1 MNTVTKKMIL
11 LVGFLIGAAIIFSGG
26 LSQTIFK
33 LPNDVAFFILVAG
46 FAVWILA
53 TMVVSMTPTK
63 FPKR

>member
-11 LVGFLIGAAIIFSGG
+11 FVGFLIGAAIVFSAG
-26 LSQTIFK
+26 LSQVIFK
-33 LPNDVAFFILVAG
+33 LPNDVAFFVLAAG
-46 FAVWILA
+46 FVVWILA